1 MTDRLKSL
9 WSQPAVTK
17 FLCIVNTQLWRELS
31 FSHPTKWLI
40 PDTSRTD
47 DSLGKV
53 CCVSILVTVESYDEM
68 QQTLPEA
75 VIGKTCNDLVA
86 RCFLKPIISQSA
98 PSHIRS
104 TIRKFCCLSVVCGPS
119 IWYDTEICGHGVN
132 YILHSHGRWVSLYPP
147 RVTVSFKWYQPSANA
162 SGWYHLKLTVTLGG
176 YNDQYPPR
184 VTVSFKWYS
193 LSP

>member
-1 MTDRLKSL
+1 MLYFSYTHDL
-9 WSQPAVTK
+9 VN
-17 FLCIVNTQLWRELS
+17 IVVYRQYHGVL
-31 FSHPTKWLI
+31 
-40 PDTSRTD
+40 
-47 DSLGKV
+47 V
-53 CCVSILVTVESYDEM
+53 LVTTESYDEM

-86 RCFLKPIISQSA
+86 RCFLKPIISRSA

-119 IWYDTEICGHGVN
+119 IWYDTEICGCGVN
-132 YILHSHGRWVSLYPP
+132 YILPSHGRWVSLYPP

-162 SGWYHLKLTVTLGG
+162 LGWYHLKLTVTLGG

-184 VTVSFKWYS
+184 VTVSFKWYPPS
-193 LSP
+193 ANASGGYHLKLTVTLGGYCDTHLPWEGSIY